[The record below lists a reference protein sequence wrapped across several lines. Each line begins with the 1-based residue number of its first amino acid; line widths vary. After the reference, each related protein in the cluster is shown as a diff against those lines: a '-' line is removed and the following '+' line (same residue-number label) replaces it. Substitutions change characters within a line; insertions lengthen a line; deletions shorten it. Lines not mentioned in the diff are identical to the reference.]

1 MIIIKNQTQFLN
13 NMQRR
18 LGVLPEK
25 NCQAAMFRAVNL
37 VKNEAVQSIM
47 RGAKTGSTV
56 KKYNPNRTHTQ
67 SAAGEPP
74 ASDTGFLVSNVT
86 TDVELAGLRV
96 SGRARSVVG
105 SVVSAAPYSKALEY
119 GTVNMPARPFMEPA
133 LKKNQDKIRAI
144 FVKQGLTS

>member
-74 ASDTGFLVSNVT
+74 ASDTGFLVSNIT
-86 TDVELAGLRV
+86 TDVELAGFVLAVERGALLGQWYQPRLIAKHWNT
-96 SGRARSVVG
+96 GR
-105 SVVSAAPYSKALEY
+105 
-119 GTVNMPARPFMEPA
+119 
-133 LKKNQDKIRAI
+133 
-144 FVKQGLTS
+144 